1 MKKSLKITVHGKVQG
16 VGYREFVK
24 KCATELA
31 IEGTAQNI
39 ETGAVLIY
47 ASGPSDTLEN
57 LIDSLYMGTPTSK
70 IKEIFYE
77 SFSSDKDFHGV
88 FRVIGELE

>member
-24 KCATELA
+24 KCATKLA
-31 IEGTAQNI
+31 IEGTAQNV
-39 ETGAVLIY
+39 EPGAVLIY
-47 ASGPSDTLEN
+47 ASGPSEILED
-57 LIDSLYMGTPTSK
+57 LIDSLYQGTPTSS

-77 SFSSDKDFHGV
+77 SFSGDKDFHGV
-88 FRVIGELE
+88 FRVIGEAE